1 MFHRRHHR
9 CGLSL
14 IELLVVVTLLGV
26 FATAA
31 LMRFGRDT
39 FGDTGARS
47 QARLLS
53 LAMLHAQR
61 AAIRTGD
68 SHGVVMQGPAAAAT
82 SWTVVRRRQDGSKVT
97 VEGPHAVAERVR
109 VSANA
114 SEMWFDFEGIGSQPF
129 AAQLRGPNRSYTV
142 HVEPWTR
149 MIRTQES
156 SP

>member
-1 MFHRRHHR
+1 MLKRRR
-9 CGLSL
+9 LRSGLSL
-14 IELLVVVTLLGV
+14 IELLGVVTLLGV

-47 QARLLS
+47 EARLLS

-68 SHGVVMQGPAAAAT
+68 PHGVVMQGPAAAAT
-82 SWTVVRRRQDGSKVT
+82 SWAIIGRRQDGSRVT
-97 VEGPHAVAERVR
+97 VEGPHPVAERVR
-109 VSANA
+109 VSASA
-114 SEMWFDFEGIGSQPF
+114 SEIWFDFEGVGSQPF
-129 AAQLRGPNRSYTV
+129 AAQLRGPNRSFAV
-142 HVEPWTR
+142 QVEPLTR
-149 MIRTQES
+149 MIRTQEG